1 MNADEDEDEDEIEEV
16 HVGVQ
21 RWRSG
26 ACSWGRGLRA
36 HTAPG
41 QPDPQPSALPSPSLF
56 LWPLVTAN
64 HPQRKLNEEAAARVA
79 AEQKGDAAAAA
90 AAAAA
95 AEQISQQEAGVQ
107 LAAARLESQL
117 DREAVVERAREV
129 SLRQQLEAATARV
142 RAALGLS
149 PA

>member
-1 MNADEDEDEDEIEEV
+1 MRTLHLAN
-16 HVGVQ
+16 Q
-21 RWRSG
+21 TPNR
-26 ACSWGRGLRA
+26 
-36 HTAPG
+36 
-41 QPDPQPSALPSPSLF
+41 LPSPLLLSS